1 MSVTE
6 FVATSFD
13 ETSSKKRKLGLEF
26 SESEDEDIEDQNSG
40 DEVKTEIDL
49 YKKEP
54 ILDR

>member
-40 DEVKTEIDL
+40 DEVKTEINL
-49 YKKEP
+49 Y
-54 ILDR
+54 

>member
-1 MSVTE
+1 MKRRVTAGRKWNLVLTAVSVTE

-40 DEVKTEIDL
+40 D
-49 YKKEP
+49 
-54 ILDR
+54 